1 MKASTLDRFII
12 STVCD
17 GDMVMPD
24 AEYFRREYTLDEME
38 TLYNMTIRRLEEVV
52 YE

>member
-12 STVCD
+12 DSCCD
-17 GDMVMPD
+17 GDMVMPHS
-24 AEYFRREYTLDEME
+24 EYFRREYTLDEME
-38 TLYNMTIRRLEEVV
+38 TLYNMTLKRLEEVL